1 MMEIEPDAR
10 EGSPLEPL
18 IAIEHVTY
26 GYEDRPVIEDVSL
39 DIVREDFILVIGPNG
54 GGKTTLLKAIL
65 GIVAPW
71 SGQIRFHGDI
81 GGRLGYVPQFTHFN
95 RNFPISVFDMVLTGC
110 LNATNYLRRHA
121 PEHFEKTGAILEKL
135 DIYGLQREN
144 ITDLSGGQLQRVLI
158 ARALVSDPLVLFLDE
173 PTTAMDAT
181 SQTGLLDL
189 LAGLQTEM
197 SIVVV
202 THDPTPYAQAYRHI
216 ACLNSRLYYHG
227 RGELDSLTLERVY
240 GCPVEIL
247 GHGIP
252 HTLLSGHGETEKRP

>member
-1 MMEIEPDAR
+1 M
-10 EGSPLEPL
+10 EPL

-26 GYEDRPVIEDVSL
+26 GYEERTVLEDVSL
-39 DIVREDFILVIGPNG
+39 TIAQGDFILVIGPNG
-54 GGKTTLLKAIL
+54 GGKTTLIKLIL
-65 GIVAPW
+65 GIMKPW
-71 SGQIRFHGDI
+71 SGTIHLRGDI
-81 GGRLGYVPQFTHFN
+81 GGRLGYVPQFANFN
-95 RNFPISVFDMVLTGC
+95 RNFPVSAFDMVLMGC
-110 LNATNYLRRHA
+110 LNAGNYLRRSTHDDRDKA
-121 PEHFEKTGAILEKL
+121 GAILTKL
-135 DIYGLQREN
+135 GLYDKKGTH

-158 ARALVSDPLVLFLDE
+158 ARALVSDPPALFLDE
-173 PTTAMDAT
+173 PTTSMDAS

-189 LAGLQTEM
+189 LGELQARM

-216 ACLNSRLYYHG
+216 ACLNRELYYHE

-252 HTLLSGHGETEKRP
+252 HTLLAGHGSTEKQP